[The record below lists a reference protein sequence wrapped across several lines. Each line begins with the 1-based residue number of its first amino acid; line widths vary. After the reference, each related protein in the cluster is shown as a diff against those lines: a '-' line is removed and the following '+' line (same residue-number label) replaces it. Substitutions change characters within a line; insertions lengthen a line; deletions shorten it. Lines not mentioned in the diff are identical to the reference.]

1 MMKKILNIALM
12 AAMVCGLALSV
23 ASCKDDD
30 KDNENGGE
38 NMEQAESTGGDMTL
52 AEIQLAS
59 LISNFSAVQADEL
72 LEQSG
77 WQSKTYEAD
86 LGLVLNESRPTV
98 RSIEVGTLE
107 EADEE
112 ACALLGMLG
121 IDPQSPA
128 GFTFTDSEVGTVSY
142 QHGGGADANT
152 LAVINLDVKGLTG
165 ITQLQMVRALPAN
178 AGDAPRY
185 KLGDIIRKK
194 GDNRLWVCV
203 FPAQNVGGH
212 AHFVTFW
219 TDHPKGTCSW
229 GKQNDVVYAAKK
241 PMASA
246 RSLGAWMA
254 RILMDDDSYNEMLTR
269 LQDKGVEGR
278 VEDLMPG
285 NEEARK
291 ELIQTLRM
299 KPIDYQDREPLN
311 TFHID
316 DYKWSGIAGDATGR
330 KVAPRGRLLC
340 DIFRYS
346 MGLTYDYWV
355 PAVSWVNLTD
365 SIEMLANLK
374 GDGAPAQHEGK
385 HFMYDMGNGLDVR
398 THYLTEA
405 GINKYLI
412 VKSAVHWQHKY
423 FMLDVNDD
431 GNLQK
436 QWAIFDFTLDWKDWT
451 AGTADDEDWTEAKR
465 SWTRRNI
472 TSSEL
477 VITDNGGSVRGYDD
491 VWVRARDKK
500 LDDADANDQSK
511 IHINEVKLY
520 SIIGTNG
527 KFYDNV
533 NAAKADG
540 TTAMAIVTYLGE
552 TKRAERGQAW
562 NGLAMALDKLP
573 ESYQYTDDAH
583 YEEACQPAIF
593 KGSQADKDFTG
604 WETTQTLVGGCGK
617 GHDHQA
623 AKACNTYGGDNLKL
637 TARQTEFSSWFLPS
651 FGQWI
656 AAVRA
661 LGVSYSYT
669 NDRDITMSGNGTMEK
684 GFTDAGVP
692 NLWEF
697 LKFHSTNKNEQR
709 VWTSTAASAEKAYSY
724 ETAAVWSIN
733 DFINNWWVSKD
744 QPQHVVPFIA
754 FKYGGGGTIDQ

>member
-1 MMKKILNIALM
+1 MKKYYRFMLM
-12 AAMVCGLALSV
+12 ALLVCGLSIAV
-23 ASCKDDD
+23 TSCKDDD
-30 KDNENGGE
+30 KNAAEVHDD
-38 NMEQAESTGGDMTL
+38 MEQAESTGGDMTL
-52 AEIQLAS
+52 AESQLAS
-59 LISNFSAVQADEL
+59 LISSFSGVQADEL

-77 WQSKTYEAD
+77 WKSKTYEAE
-86 LGLVLNESRPTV
+86 LGVVLNESRPTV

-128 GFTFTDSEVGTVSY
+128 GFTFADSEVGTVSY

-194 GDNRLWVCV
+194 GDERLWVCV

-254 RILMDDDSYNEMLTR
+254 RILMDDANYNEMLTR

-299 KPIDYQDREPLN
+299 KPSDYQDREPLS
-311 TFHID
+311 TFRID

-365 SIEMLANLK
+365 SLEMLANLK

-385 HFMYDMGNGLDVR
+385 HFMYDMGNGLDVL

-405 GINKYLI
+405 GINNYLI

-451 AGTADDEDWTEAKR
+451 AGTADDENWKEAKR

-491 VWVRARDKK
+491 VWVSARDKK

-511 IHINEVKLY
+511 IHINEVKMY

-533 NAAKADG
+533 QAATDDG
-540 TTAMAIVTYLGE
+540 TEAMAIVTYLGE
-552 TKRAERGQAW
+552 NKRAERDKEW
-562 NGLAMALDKLP
+562 NGMAMALDQLAD
-573 ESYQYTDDAH
+573 EYQFIDDDHDGEDCPVAYFQGSVAH
-583 YEEACQPAIF
+583 
-593 KGSQADKDFTG
+593 KDFTG
-604 WETTQTLVGGCGK
+604 WATTQTLVGGCGK
-617 GHDHQA
+617 GHDHAA
-623 AKACNTYGGDNLKL
+623 AKACHNYDKKP
-637 TARQTEFSSWFLPS
+637 TARQSEFSSWFLPS

-656 AAVRA
+656 LVANA
-661 LGVSYSYT
+661 LGIQYRYT
-669 NDRDITMSGNGTMEK
+669 SDTDITFAGNGTMEN
-684 GFTDAGVP
+684 GFKNAGVE
-692 NLWEF
+692 NLWLLLENVKSTTVGRNDF
-697 LKFHSTNKNEQR
+697 LMSSTSKDNSRSYNFKNSIR
-709 VWTSTAASAEKAYSY
+709 WD
-724 ETAAVWSIN
+724 IN
-733 DFINNWWVSKD
+733 DYNNLWANHKNWEFYVM
-744 QPQHVVPFIA
+744 PFIA
-754 FKYGGGGTIDQ
+754 FKYGGGGTQNQ